1 VTPRPVHLL
10 LSSIA
15 ALALLSGCV
24 APLGPATPAP
34 APDEVAAASATAD
47 MGVPELAALPVHE
60 LVHLLES
67 APLDARPEVMA
78 SVRPREVLLA
88 DVDGARQASVP
99 VPAGEFYLSI
109 APYREHTHEC
119 YFHSLTTCTGELGET
134 PVQIRIVDTTTGQ
147 VLVDETRTTYANGYV
162 DVWLPTD
169 ITADV
174 TIMADGRTGTA
185 RIRTGPDDLTCLTS
199 LQLI

>member
-1 VTPRPVHLL
+1 MDVTSRPVHLL
-10 LSSIA
+10 LSSIT

-24 APLGPATPAP
+24 APLGPVTTP
-34 APDEVAAASATAD
+34 PDQVAVETAD
-47 MGVPELAALPVHE
+47 MDVRELAALPVRE

-67 APLDARPEVMA
+67 APLDARPQVMA
-78 SVRPREVLLA
+78 SVRPGEVLLG
-88 DVDGARQASVP
+88 DVDGRQQLSVP

-119 YFHSLTTCTGELGET
+119 YFHSLTTCTGELGQT
-134 PVQIRIVDTTTGQ
+134 PVQLTIIDTATGR
-147 VLVDETRTTYANGYV
+147 VLVDESRTTYANGYV

-174 TIMADGRTGTA
+174 TIVSDGRTGTA
-185 RIRTGPDDLTCLTS
+185 RIRTGSEDLTCLTS